1 MRARGQGAS
10 RSGAADDC
18 SAVAAS
24 SSNPV
29 DVTEEDYFRIHP
41 KLSAKIRQ
49 FGIQADQVEELVQQ
63 TFLEAHRGLLAGQ
76 FHGESTLDTW
86 VISIGKHL
94 CLKHYRA
101 QHAEKRKALE
111 VPIDLPSSDPTSPE
125 LALKSETPLPDRQAQ
140 DRELL
145 SRVLQLVGALPAI
158 LRDPLVLRARG
169 YSYQQIA
176 RLLGITP
183 NLVSSR
189 IHQAR
194 AELYRELPGSRTPS
208 AR

>member
-1 MRARGQGAS
+1 MRAGGQHAGQH
-10 RSGAADDC
+10 GAADDF

-24 SSNPV
+24 TSGSV
-29 DVTEEDYFRIHP
+29 DITEADYLRIHP
-41 KLSAKIRQ
+41 KLAAKVRQ
-49 FGIQADQVEELVQQ
+49 FGIRADHVEELVQE
-63 TFLEAHRGLLAGQ
+63 TFLEAHRGLRAGQ
-76 FHGESTLDTW
+76 FNGESALDTW

-94 CLKHYRA
+94 CLKHHRA
-101 QHAEKRKALE
+101 QKAEKRKALE
-111 VPIDLPSSDPTSPE
+111 VPIDLPSFDPATSE

-145 SRVLQLVGALPAI
+145 ARVLQLLSALPAI
-158 LRDPLVLRARG
+158 LREPLVLKARG
-169 YSYQQIA
+169 HSYQQIA
-176 RLLGITP
+176 RLLGTTP

-194 AELYRELPGSRTPS
+194 AELSRELPGAKTPS